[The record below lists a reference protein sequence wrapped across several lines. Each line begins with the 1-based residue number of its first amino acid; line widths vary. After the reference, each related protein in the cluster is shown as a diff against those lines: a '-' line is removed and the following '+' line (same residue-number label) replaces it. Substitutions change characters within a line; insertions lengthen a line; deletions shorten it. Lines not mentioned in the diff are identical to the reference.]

1 MKNKENYTRKN
12 KIISIYLMR
21 IMAFLIP
28 TFITLFV
35 IGTHSDYLIKK
46 PIKIVLLVF
55 IVICFLILGYAIFT
69 YFKCKDSGWIKKN
82 KKLMW
87 FLRIILSL
95 YILGCSTFLF
105 LLYGPFV
112 GFKDWL
118 ISTAMQTMH
127 HQYYCKIF
135 YSEDEIAETMA
146 NNYIIE
152 SGEDTNPE
160 LIDGKTSSLDNEY
173 EKAILN
179 KDYSDQVY
187 KIIKFKVNGQDAYL
201 AAVYYPERVSVGY
214 TKWLDKWGQY
224 VTQMAEDREALLAI
238 NGGGFKDINYNS
250 NGQTP
255 IGTTISNGK
264 IITSYDYGSSNGGII
279 GLTENNVLVLL
290 KNKTTAQAKEMGVR
304 DAVTM
309 GPFLVVNGQASFTK
323 GNGGWGYAARTA
335 IGQRKDGII
344 LLLVVD
350 SNETRSKGASMKDL
364 ADIMLQYGAVNAANL
379 DGGTSSVMVL
389 PKKEALKYNNNC
401 TDKYCNIND
410 PIDSALRHKTRPI
423 ATSWIVK

>member
-1 MKNKENYTRKN
+1 MKNKKNYTRKY
-12 KIISIYLMR
+12 KIVSVVLIRVLL
-21 IMAFLIP
+21 FLLP
-28 TFITLFV
+28 TFITLFI
-35 IGTHSDYLIKK
+35 IGCHSDYLIKK
-46 PIKIVLLVF
+46 PIKISLIVLIIISLLALGYFILLFLKSKNSGRIKKRKKLVYLYRIF
-55 IVICFLILGYAIFT
+55 IVFYMTGCVGFLV
-69 YFKCKDSGWIKKN
+69 
-82 KKLMW
+82 
-87 FLRIILSL
+87 
-95 YILGCSTFLF
+95 
-105 LLYGPFV
+105 LLYGPYV

-118 ISTAMQTMH
+118 ISTAMQTMN

-135 YSEDEIAETMA
+135 YSEEQIAETMA
-146 NNYIIE
+146 NNYILE
-152 SGEDTNPE
+152 SGEDTNPD
-160 LIDGKTSSLDNEY
+160 LITGDDAYIDNEY
-173 EKAILN
+173 ERAVLI
-179 KDYSDQVY
+179 KDYEDQVY
-187 KIIKFKVNGQDAYL
+187 KIIEFQVNGQNAYL
-201 AAVYYPERVSVGY
+201 AVVYDPSRVSVGY

-224 VTQMAEDREALLAI
+224 VTQMAEDRNALLAI

-264 IITSYDYGSSNGGII
+264 IITSYDYGSSSGGII
-279 GLTENNVLVLL
+279 GLTSDNKLVLL

-309 GPFLVVNGQASFTK
+309 GPFLVVNGKASFTK

-350 SNETRSKGASMKDL
+350 SNETRTKGASMVDL
-364 ADIMLQYGAVNAANL
+364 ATIMVNYGAVNAANL

-389 PKKEALKYNNNC
+389 PKAEALKYTNNC
-401 TDKYCNIND
+401 TDNYCNIND
-410 PIDSALRHKTRPI
+410 PVDSALRHKSRPI